1 MKLSRLFPLLALLL
15 AASLHAENTHKEV
28 RIASPWPAQN
38 TIIAMLGYGDNIV
51 GTSMIAKDPLF
62 RQSPPRIE
70 KVAAVSVNSGH
81 EINPEQIIALGVD
94 MLFVPQNM
102 VVPQQA
108 LLKQAGVQVLAF
120 EANSLRALTQR
131 VQQTAAVLGPDAQ
144 QKRSPINATSIAT
157 WPWSPGA

>member
-1 MKLSRLFPLLALLL
+1 M
-15 AASLHAENTHKEV
+15 

-51 GTSMIAKDPLF
+51 GTSMIAKRIPLF
-62 RQSPPRIE
+62 RQSLPRIE

-108 LLKQAGVQVLAF
+108 KGID
-120 EANSLRALTQR
+120 SLYCDIVGEST
-131 VQQTAAVLGPDAQ
+131 P
-144 QKRSPINATSIAT
+144 
-157 WPWSPGA
+157 

>member
-38 TIIAMLGYGDNIV
+38 TIIAMLGYGDSIV
-51 GTSMIAKDPLF
+51 GNSMIAKDPLF
-62 RQSPPRIE
+62 RQSLPRIE

-94 MLFVPQNM
+94 ML
-102 VVPQQA
+102 
-108 LLKQAGVQVLAF
+108 LY
-120 EANSLRALTQR
+120 RR
-131 VQQTAAVLGPDAQ
+131 
-144 QKRSPINATSIAT
+144 I
-157 WPWSPGA
+157 W

>member
-38 TIIAMLGYGDNIV
+38 TIIAMLGYGDSIV
-51 GTSMIAKDPLF
+51 GTSMIAKRIPLF
-62 RQSPPRIE
+62 RQSLPRIE

-108 LLKQAGVQVLAF
+108 LL
-120 EANSLRALTQR
+120 
-131 VQQTAAVLGPDAQ
+131 
-144 QKRSPINATSIAT
+144 
-157 WPWSPGA
+157 

>member
-51 GTSMIAKDPLF
+51 GTSMIAKRIPLF
-62 RQSPPRIE
+62 RQSLPRIE

-81 EINPEQIIALGVD
+81 EINYRAGGRYAFCTAEYGSASTGV
-94 MLFVPQNM
+94 
-102 VVPQQA
+102 A
-108 LLKQAGVQVLAF
+108 ETGWGAGAGV
-120 EANSLRALTQR
+120 
-131 VQQTAAVLGPDAQ
+131 
-144 QKRSPINATSIAT
+144 
-157 WPWSPGA
+157 